1 MANDTREAS
10 AAPVIAV
17 RGACEHNLKQ
27 VDVDIPRHCLAVV
40 TGVSGSGKSSL
51 AFDTICA
58 EGRRRYLETF
68 SSYARQ
74 FLGKLSRPAVRHID
88 GLSPA
93 VAVDQSTAVR
103 NPRSTV
109 GTMTELY
116 DLQRLLWARLG
127 TASPDSGA
135 LKIERQLFSFNSP
148 HGACPACKGL
158 GVEDRLDPDLLV
170 ADAAKT
176 VRGGALRITTPTG
189 YLIYSQVTIDV
200 LDQVCRAHGF
210 TVDLPWN
217 ALAPAQR
224 DIILN
229 GSDRIRIPYGK
240 HPLASRMKWTG
251 ITAKPREEGVYKG
264 ILPVMD
270 LILRQKRNDNILR
283 FVRSLPCRA
292 CGGTRLR
299 PEALAVTVRG
309 MTIAQAAAFSIDEVR
324 AWFEQDTSMGDGVR
338 PQFDAIRKQVI
349 DRCARLQDLGLG
361 YLTIDRESTT
371 LASGEAQRIRLAR
384 AAGLGLR
391 GVLYVLDEPSVGLH
405 HRDTGRL
412 LDLLRTIRDEGN
424 TVLVVEHDDQV
435 IRQADWIV
443 DVGPGAGAGGGEVLF
458 SGPPDRFLAGEDPG
472 AGRLSESRTRAFLT
486 GRERVEIPER
496 RRTGRG
502 TLRVSGLSTHNLDQV
517 SATFLLGAFNV
528 VTGVS
533 GAGKST
539 LVDQTRRLLAG
550 EASPGAAV
558 EASELID
565 KIVEIDQAPI
575 GRTPR
580 SNPATYTG
588 LFDRVR
594 DLFASQKAAVE
605 QGFEKG
611 RFSFNVKGGR
621 CDSCE
626 GAGVT
631 EVGMQFLGS
640 VAVTCD
646 RCGGRRFNDQTLDI
660 RYRGRNIHDVLE
672 MPIAEACGFFADQP
686 AIARA
691 LDTMR
696 MLGLGYLPVG
706 HPATQLS
713 GGEAQRVKLAS
724 ELSRP
729 GTGRTLYLLD
739 EPTTGL
745 HAADVALLLKAIDGL
760 VSSGN
765 TVVAIEHHL
774 DVIKVADHVVDLGPE
789 SGPRGGR
796 VVATGTPE
804 QVADTPG
811 SCTGEALREVLGART
826 GHEADTTTDRDR
838 TSVGVNLRG
847 GRQLGLRAR
856 TEDPARRALPEPI
869 RFANVC
875 THNLR
880 HLDVEIPGNRITV
893 ITGVSG
899 SGKSSLAFDTIFA
912 EGQQRFADSF
922 STYARRFIQRA
933 NDAEFDRV
941 SGLTPTIAISQQT
954 PSRNPRSTVGT
965 LTEIHD
971 DYRLIYSRAGVRHCP
986 ECAALLE
993 RGTCGRCGYTGPQ
1006 TLTAAMFSPNSDAGA
1021 CSACHG
1027 LGQRI
1032 TTDPAR
1038 LITDEARPLGGGAMS
1053 GHKPGRYYGDPDGQ
1067 HMATLAS
1074 VGAALGFDYSA
1085 PWCALTPEAR
1095 EVALGGTGDRVFD
1108 VEWKYRRGRR
1118 KGSHHFRGP
1127 WPGLLEMV
1135 RQEYERTNG
1144 RRKGETIEP
1153 LMAPVPCTSC
1163 RGGRLKPEALAVRF
1177 AGVAIHE
1184 LLIKTV
1190 DDTLAFFH
1198 AVDTGAVELDSRTR
1212 HLTAGLREDALQ
1224 RLESLQDA
1232 GLGYLALD
1240 RQASTLSGGEAQR
1253 VRLAAELRSG
1263 LTGITYVLDEP
1274 TVGLHPRDTDRLL
1287 ALLRALR
1294 DGGNTVVVV
1303 EHDLE
1308 CIAAADHVI
1317 EIGPAAGKGGGR
1329 IVAAGA
1335 PADLAR
1341 HPASRTGA
1349 HLRRVAATTRA
1360 MASPS
1365 RTLRPGIT
1373 IRGAH
1378 AHNLRDLDID
1388 IPAGGLVAVI
1398 GVSGSGKS
1406 SLVFDVLAPS
1416 VDRAI
1421 SVGRDNTPAPVNCR
1435 ACLIHA
1441 PVSRMIDVERANPV
1455 SSPWSTPATHVG
1467 VFDAIR
1473 TVFAGTDEA
1482 KARGLRKADFSTSG
1496 NGGRCEACEGL
1507 GQVRVSMDF
1516 LPDVWM
1522 TCDECGG
1529 KRYGQQALACRIDGV
1544 SIADVLD
1551 MTTDEARSLF
1561 AARRSIAT
1569 PLAALHDVGL
1579 GYIRL
1584 GQPTRTLSGGERQRL
1599 VMASALV
1606 ERADQPTLYLF
1617 DEPTKGLHA
1626 DDVGQLLEVF
1636 DGLVAAGHSLVV
1648 VEHNLDVIRHADW
1661 VIDLGPE
1668 GGAAGG
1674 RLVTAG
1680 PPSVVAACP
1689 ASYTGQALVAG
1700 RLG

>member
-17 RGACEHNLKQ
+17 RGASEHNLKQ

-74 FLGKLSRPAVRHID
+74 FLGKLSRPSVRHID

-93 VAVDQSTAVR
+93 VAVDQSTVVR

-116 DLQRLLWARLG
+116 DLLRLLWARLG
-127 TASPDSGA
+127 TSPLGA
-135 LKIERQLFSFNSP
+135 GVPKIERQLFSFNSP
-148 HGACPACKGL
+148 YGACPVCKGL

-170 ADAAKT
+170 ADPAKT

-217 ALAPAQR
+217 ALTPGQR

-251 ITAKPREEGVYKG
+251 ITAKPREEGIYKG
-264 ILPVMD
+264 ILPVMEQ
-270 LILRQKRNDNILR
+270 ILRQKRNDNILR

-309 MTIAQAAAFSIDEVR
+309 MTIAGAAALSIDGVR
-324 AWFEQDTSMGDGVR
+324 TWFEQDGGMELGAR
-338 PQFDAIRKQVI
+338 PQFDAIKKQVA
-349 DRCARLQDLGLG
+349 DRCAVLQRLGLG

-371 LASGEAQRIRLAR
+371 LSSGEAHRIRLAR
-384 AAGLGLR
+384 AAGIGLR

-405 HRDTGRL
+405 HRDTGRV

-435 IRQADWIV
+435 VRQADWIV
-443 DVGPGAGAGGGEVLF
+443 DVGPGAGAEGGEILF
-458 SGPPDRFLAGEDPG
+458 SGPLDRFLASDGMGG
-472 AGRLSESRTRAFLT
+472 ARLPDSRTRAFLT
-486 GRERVEIPER
+486 GHERIAIPER

-502 TLRVSGLSTHNLDQV
+502 ELTVRGLSKHNLDHV
-517 SATFLLGAFNV
+517 SAIFLLGAFNV

-539 LVDQTRRLLAG
+539 LIDETRRLLSGQRGGDAT
-550 EASPGAAV
+550 V
-558 EASELID
+558 ETPEPID
-565 KIVEIDQAPI
+565 KIIDIDQAPI

-594 DLFASQKAAVE
+594 DLFASQPAAVE
-605 QGFEKG
+605 RGFEKG

-621 CDSCE
+621 CDTCE

-640 VAVTCD
+640 VAVTCE
-646 RCGGRRFNDQTLDI
+646 RCGGRRFNDETLDI
-660 RYRGRNIHDVLE
+660 RYLGRNIHDVLE
-672 MPIAEACGFFADQP
+672 MPVAEACGFFADQP
-686 AIARA
+686 LIARA

-696 MLGLGYLPVG
+696 MLGLGYLPIG

-729 GTGRTLYLLD
+729 GTGRTLYVLD

-760 VSSGN
+760 VSRGN
-765 TVVAIEHHL
+765 TVIAIEHHL

-789 SGPRGGR
+789 SGSHGGR

-804 QVADTPG
+804 QIAGTPG
-811 SCTGEALREVLGART
+811 SFTGEALREA
-826 GHEADTTTDRDR
+826 
-838 TSVGVNLRG
+838 LRG
-847 GRQLGLRAR
+847 GTPGLTAEPERGR
-856 TEDPARRALPEPI
+856 SNDGERRGSPEPI

-880 HLDVEIPGNRITV
+880 HLDVEIPANRITV

-922 STYARRFIQRA
+922 STYARRFVQRA
-933 NDAEFDRV
+933 NDADFDSV
-941 SGLTPTIAISQQT
+941 SGLTPTIAISQQA

-971 DYRLIYSRAGVRHCP
+971 HYRLIYSRAGVRHCP
-986 ECAALLE
+986 GCHTRLNG
-993 RGTCGRCGYTGPQ
+993 GTCGSCGYTGTQ
-1006 TLTAAMFSPNSDAGA
+1006 TLTSAMFSPNSEAGA
-1021 CSACHG
+1021 CPACHG

-1032 TTDPAR
+1032 ATDPAR
-1038 LITDEARPLGGGAMS
+1038 LITDETRSLAGGAMS
-1053 GHKPGRYYGDPDGQ
+1053 GHKPGRFYGDPHGQ
-1067 HMATLAS
+1067 HMAILAS
-1074 VGAALGFDYSA
+1074 VGAALGIDYSA
-1085 PWCALTPEAR
+1085 PWGALESQGR
-1095 EVALGGTGDRVFD
+1095 EVALGGTGDREFD
-1108 VEWKYRRGRR
+1108 VEWKYKRGARE
-1118 KGSHHFRGP
+1118 GSHHFRTT
-1127 WPGLLEMV
+1127 WPGLLELV
-1135 RQEYERTNG
+1135 RQEYERKHG
-1144 RRKGETIEP
+1144 DRRGEAIEP
-1153 LMAPVPCTSC
+1153 LMMPAPCTAC
-1163 RGGRLKPEALAVRF
+1163 HGGRLKPEALAVRF
-1177 AGVAIHE
+1177 AGVNIHE

-1198 AVDTGAVELDSRTR
+1198 AIDAGAVELDSRTR
-1212 HLTAGLREDALQ
+1212 QLTAGLREDVLQ
-1224 RLESLQDA
+1224 RLESLRDA
-1232 GLGYLALD
+1232 GLGYLALN
-1240 RQASTLSGGEAQR
+1240 RPASTLSGGEAQR

-1274 TVGLHPRDTDRLL
+1274 TVGLHPRDTNRLL

-1294 DGGNTVVVV
+1294 DAGNTVIVV
-1303 EHDLE
+1303 EHDLDV
-1308 CIAAADHVI
+1308 IAAADHVI
-1317 EIGPAAGKGGGR
+1317 EIGPAAGKDGGT
-1329 IVAAGA
+1329 IVALGT
-1335 PADLAR
+1335 PADITR

-1349 HLRRVAATTRA
+1349 HLRRTAAATRA
-1360 MASPS
+1360 STSPS
-1365 RTLRPGIT
+1365 RALQPGIT
-1373 IRGAH
+1373 IRGAR
-1378 AHNLRDLDID
+1378 AHNLRDLDIE
-1388 IPAGGLVAVI
+1388 IPTGGLVAI
-1398 GVSGSGKS
+1398 TGVSGSGKS

-1416 VDRAI
+1416 VGRAI
-1421 SVGRDNTPAPVNCR
+1421 SAGPDDTPAPVNCG
-1435 ACLIHA
+1435 ALVIHS
-1441 PVSRMIDVERANPV
+1441 PVARMIDIESANAV
-1455 SSPWSTPATHVG
+1455 SSPWSTPATHLG
-1467 VFDAIR
+1467 VFDPIR
-1473 TVFAGTDEA
+1473 AVFADTDEA
-1482 KARGLRKADFSTSG
+1482 RTHGLRKADFSTSG
-1496 NGGRCEACEGL
+1496 KGGRCEACEGL
-1507 GQVRVSMDF
+1507 GQVRISMDF

-1522 TCDECGG
+1522 TCDECSG
-1529 KRYGQQALACRIDGV
+1529 KRYGAQVLACRIDGV

-1551 MTTDEARSLF
+1551 MTIDEARVFFSG
-1561 AARRSIAT
+1561 RRTIAT

-1584 GQPTRTLSGGERQRL
+1584 GQPTRTLSGGEGQRL
-1599 VMASALV
+1599 VLASALIG
-1606 ERADQPTLYLF
+1606 RADQPTLYLF

-1626 DDVGQLLEVF
+1626 DDVGRLLEVF

-1668 GGAAGG
+1668 GGADGG
-1674 RLVTAG
+1674 RLVIAG
-1680 PPSVVAACP
+1680 PPFAVAAC
-1689 ASYTGQALVAG
+1689 ASSHTGRALRTVSSWG
-1700 RLG
+1700 CLQ